1 MKKYQ
6 KDFLNH
12 LINSGAIKFG
22 EFKLKS
28 GRISPY
34 FINIALAMNTGSK
47 ASKTANAYA
56 SEIVK
61 GKVGLEFD
69 YIHGPAYKGI
79 PLSIILSIKLWDTYR
94 IDKRWGY
101 DRKEEKE
108 YGDITEKELIGDI
121 KEGDVV
127 LIVDDVITTGKTK
140 IDNWIK
146 LASQKKDLIPKGILV
161 AVDRQEIDEK
171 GKATTEILEQEGL
184 PVYSILKIRDVFEY
198 LSKNPINGTFYVD
211 DKIKKSFDDYFE
223 KYGIGLE

>member
-6 KDFLNH
+6 KDFLAH

-28 GRISPY
+28 GRRSPY

-47 ASKTANAYA
+47 SSKTANAYA

-61 GKVGLEFD
+61 GQVGVEFD

-79 PLSIILSIKLWDTYR
+79 PLSVIISSKLWDVYR

-108 YGDITEKELIGDI
+108 YGDKTEKELIGDI
-121 KEGDVV
+121 KDGDIV

-146 LASQKKDLIPKGILV
+146 LASQRKDLIPKGILV

-171 GKATTEILEQEGL
+171 GRATTEILKQEGL
-184 PVYSILKIRDVFEY
+184 PVYSILKISDVVEY
-198 LSKNPINGTFYVD
+198 LSKEPINGTLYID
-211 DKIKKSFDDYFE
+211 EKIKNSFDDYF
-223 KYGIGLE
+223 KNYGVKSE